1 VFRSLRWKLLPFLL
15 LASLAILAYLEFV
28 WVPRYL
34 ETQKTEY
41 IEEVDHHL
49 DSVIEGL
56 IPLMLANQV
65 DIISE
70 NLGELKKKNPDW
82 RTIRLTS
89 PNGQQLF
96 PPMTGTALVM
106 TDQTGLLTLNKPIS
120 YVGQAVGK
128 LTVQLDLSHWL
139 ERRHTHHR
147 QLILLLVGSI
157 ALQTLIWTVMV
168 EAVVIRPM
176 RRLSQA
182 AKALA
187 RRQFDAPLP
196 HPGKDEV
203 GDLIGSFA
211 AMRHD
216 LGVYNEELLEEIKV
230 RQAAERALAAHHQH
244 LEEEIAE
251 RTAELVGA
259 KDAALAANRAK
270 SLFLANM
277 SHELRTPL
285 NAILGFSDMMRR
297 DALLTENQRENL
309 DIINRSGEHLLTL
322 INDVLEMAK
331 IEAGR
336 LQLEIAPFDLGN
348 MVRDVIEMMQLRAR
362 EKGLQL
368 LLDQSSEFPRHIKGD
383 EARLRQILINLV
395 GNAVKFTGQGGVTIR
410 LGVKQNTRRHLLIE
424 VEDTGPGIRPEDQ
437 KRLFEPFVQLAEGS
451 AAQSGTG
458 LGLSITRQFV
468 QLMGGTISVE
478 STVGKGS
485 LFRIELP
492 VELARTSEVLKPENK
507 EQGEVI
513 GLAPGQPR
521 YRILI
526 TEDQIENQLLLE
538 RLMTTIGLETKIAE
552 NGEKCVR
559 IFQEW
564 RPDFIWMDR
573 RMPVMDGIEAT
584 RRIRKLPGG
593 HEVKIAAVTAS
604 AFKEQQQELLDAG
617 MDDFVRKPYRFEEIY
632 DCLARQLGVRYL
644 YNEPG
649 TDDTSQPAPVQLTP
663 AQLAVLPAE
672 LREALKEALL
682 SLDEN
687 RIQAAI
693 EQVGSVDRTLSHSLS
708 SLAEYF
714 DYPAILKALD
724 ETGSTP

>member
-15 LASLAILAYLEFV
+15 LASLAILAYLEFA
-28 WVPRYL
+28 WIPGYL
-34 ETQKTEY
+34 ETQRTEY

-56 IPLMLANQV
+56 IPLVLANQV

-82 RTIRLTS
+82 RSIRLTS

-96 PPMTGTALVM
+96 PPMTGTALAM
-106 TDQTGLLTLNKPIS
+106 TDRPGLLTLNKPIS

-139 ERRHTHHR
+139 EKRHAQHR
-147 QLILLLVGSI
+147 QLIVLLVGII
-157 ALQTLIWTVMV
+157 ALQALLWTVMM
-168 EAVVIRPM
+168 EGVVIRPM
-176 RRLSQA
+176 RRLSLA

-187 RRQFDAPLP
+187 RRQFDVSLP
-196 HPGKDEV
+196 RPGQDEV

-230 RQAAERALAAHHQH
+230 RQAAEKELEKHHQH

-251 RTAELVGA
+251 RTTELVGA

-297 DALLTENQRENL
+297 DALLTESQRENL

-478 STVGKGS
+478 SIVGKGS

-513 GLAPGQPR
+513 GLAPGQPH

-552 NGEKCVR
+552 NGEKCVQ

-593 HEVKIAAVTAS
+593 HAVKIAAVTAS

-649 TDDTSQPAPVQLTP
+649 TDDSSQPAQVQLTTT
-663 AQLAVLPAE
+663 QLAVLPAE

-693 EQVGSVDRTLSHSLS
+693 EQVAAVDRTLSHNLS